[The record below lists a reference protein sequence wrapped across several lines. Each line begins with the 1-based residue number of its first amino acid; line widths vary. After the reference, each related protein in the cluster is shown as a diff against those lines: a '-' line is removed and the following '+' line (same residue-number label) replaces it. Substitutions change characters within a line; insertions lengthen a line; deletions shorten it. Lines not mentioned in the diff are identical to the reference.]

1 MRRTDVDAGIHCPNC
16 GCTFSSVVNTE
27 SITNA
32 IRRRRECL
40 ECGVRWTTYECIGR
54 QDDILKRKE
63 TLLKKKEDYINYARE
78 ATKNMINGTI
88 EALQKIEI

>member
-1 MRRTDVDAGIHCPNC
+1 MRRTDADAGLHCPNC

-40 ECGVRWTTYECIGR
+40 ECGVRWTTYECIQHFDKKLESEKR
-54 QDDILKRKE
+54 QLVYAITDAKE
-63 TLLKKKEDYINYARE
+63 AISKAIKTL
-78 ATKNMINGTI
+78 
-88 EALQKIEI
+88 QEIQI

>member
-1 MRRTDVDAGIHCPNC
+1 MRRTDADAGIRCPNC

-40 ECGVRWTTYECIGR
+40 ECGVRWNTYEYMVHRDVMLEREKNSIMH
-54 QDDILKRKE
+54 
-63 TLLKKKEDYINYARE
+63 ARE
-78 ATKNMINGTI
+78 GVKNVINNAI
-88 EALQKIEI
+88 EALRHIDY

>member
-1 MRRTDVDAGIHCPNC
+1 MRRTDADAGIHCPNC

-40 ECGVRWTTYECIGR
+40 ECGVRWNTYECMEHR
-54 QDDILKRKE
+54 DQALEQEKRN
-63 TLLKKKEDYINYARE
+63 LIYAQVDAKAVIRK
-78 ATKNMINGTI
+78 AI
-88 EALQKIEI
+88 EALQSIQI

>member
-1 MRRTDVDAGIHCPNC
+1 MRRTDADAGIHCPNC

-40 ECGVRWTTYECIGR
+40 ECSVRWTTYEGIQHFDKKLESEKR
-54 QDDILKRKE
+54 QLVYMITDAKEAISKAIKTLQDIQ
-63 TLLKKKEDYINYARE
+63 I
-78 ATKNMINGTI
+78 
-88 EALQKIEI
+88 

>member
-1 MRRTDVDAGIHCPNC
+1 MRRTDADAGIHCPNC

-40 ECGVRWTTYECIGR
+40 ECGVRWNTYEYMVHRDMMLEREKNSIMH
-54 QDDILKRKE
+54 
-63 TLLKKKEDYINYARE
+63 ARE
-78 ATKNMINGTI
+78 GVKNVINNAI
-88 EALQKIEI
+88 EALRHIDY

>member
-1 MRRTDVDAGIHCPNC
+1 MRRTDADAGIHCPNC

-40 ECGVRWTTYECIGR
+40 ECGVRWTTFEGIQHFDKKLESEKR
-54 QDDILKRKE
+54 QLVYAKTDAKE
-63 TLLKKKEDYINYARE
+63 AISKAIK
-78 ATKNMINGTI
+78 M
-88 EALQKIEI
+88 LQEIQI

>member
-1 MRRTDVDAGIHCPNC
+1 VRRTDADAGIHCPNC

-40 ECGVRWTTYECIGR
+40 ECGVRWNTYECMEHR
-54 QDDILKRKE
+54 DQALEQEKRN
-63 TLLKKKEDYINYARE
+63 LIYAQVDAKAVIRK
-78 ATKNMINGTI
+78 AI
-88 EALQKIEI
+88 EALQSIQI